1 MGLIHELLR
10 IGTSDA
16 RTVILSLYVL
26 YNDALYTDNREV
38 TTNFLGTVIQDSQ
51 SILS

>member
-1 MGLIHELLR
+1 MAPIHELLR
-10 IGTSDA
+10 IETSDA
-16 RTVILSLYVL
+16 RTVILYVL